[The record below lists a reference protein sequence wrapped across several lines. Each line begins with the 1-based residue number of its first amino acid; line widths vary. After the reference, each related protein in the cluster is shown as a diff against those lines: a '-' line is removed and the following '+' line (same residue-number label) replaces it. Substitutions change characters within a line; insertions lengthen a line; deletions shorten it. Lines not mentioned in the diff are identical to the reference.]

1 MKKLLFSTFV
11 TTLAGMLTLAAQNF
25 SGNYTGLLNNT
36 ENITLSLKSGVK
48 NTYTGTLKDSQQTYE
63 VNASASEGKLTGT
76 ATEFKLNLTFD
87 LEGFLQGNQLTLKLA
102 ILGSVTTVIMTKE
115 GAAATTTKS
124 TPSAA
129 AATPKTGKRDPDVVG
144 KWTHQTNYS
153 SGLGQDGTMSNE
165 ESIIFNGDGT
175 LANGGSRTVTG
186 GGDWSGSSESAAGGV
201 IPGISW
207 YTENQQIFLVTTEN
221 GSAETISLGRYYI
234 EDGKMLITGANGT
247 KMLYYRN

>member
-1 MKKLLFSTFV
+1 MMKKILFSAFATI
-11 TTLAGMLTLAAQNF
+11 LAGMLTLSAQNF

-36 ENITLSLKSGVK
+36 ENITLSLKPGVK

-63 VNASASEGKLTGT
+63 VNASSVEGKLTGT

-87 LEGFLQGNQLTLKLA
+87 LEGSLQGNQLTLNLA

-115 GAAATTTKS
+115 GAAAATTKS
-124 TPSAA
+124 TPATAA
-129 AATPKTGKRDPDVVG
+129 PKPGKRDPGVVG

-186 GGDWSGSSESAAGGV
+186 GSDWSGSSESAAGGV

-221 GSAETISLGRYYI
+221 GVAETISLGRYYI